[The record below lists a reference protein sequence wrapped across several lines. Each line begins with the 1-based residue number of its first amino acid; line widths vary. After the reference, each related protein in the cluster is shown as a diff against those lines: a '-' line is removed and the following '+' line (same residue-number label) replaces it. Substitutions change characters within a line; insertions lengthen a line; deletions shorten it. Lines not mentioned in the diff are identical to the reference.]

1 MHICTFLC
9 SLYLSFN
16 IIAFRFNYPVNNMKI
31 DKEMHTSPVNTSDNV
46 VGYSFLLHVSMA
58 PFTKRSIART
68 PGFYLSVALC
78 LNFLVVFVVVDVF
91 FKLFIYVFC
100 YLNEIG
106 IIFFPLE
113 MYDCKVI

>member
-16 IIAFRFNYPVNNMKI
+16 LIAFRFNYPVNYMKI

-46 VGYSFLLHVSMA
+46 VGYSLLLHVSKA
-58 PFTKRSIART
+58 PFTKKSIARM

-78 LNFLVVFVVVDVF
+78 LNFPRCFCCCCCFLQV
-91 FKLFIYVFC
+91 IYLCVLLLKRNW
-100 YLNEIG
+100 LNIHS
-106 IIFFPLE
+106 LRN
-113 MYDCKVI
+113 VRL